1 MLSNLRLT
9 VHRTAGRGKAE
20 LSRNG
25 CHADSSKLVQHALAD
40 GNLTDKHTHA
50 LAQICLEAQAPKWVL
65 YRYSMQRWGF
75 AVTEHAVH
83 TRLGLLD
90 FLIACRASIFTA
102 LLMGPLRT
110 RLPVRP
116 GAACTSLSP
125 SLPLLLGSEEEELDG
140 EGLVC

>member
-1 MLSNLRLT
+1 MLSTLCLT
-9 VHRTAGRGKAE
+9 VHRTACRGKAE

-25 CHADSSKLVQHALAD
+25 CHADSSKLFHALAD
-40 GNLTDKHTHA
+40 GNLTDRHTHA

-65 YRYSMQRWGF
+65 YWYSMQCWGF
-75 AVTEHAVH
+75 AVTEQAVH

-90 FLIACRASIFTA
+90 FLIACRASISTA